1 MPEFKMEV
9 VAFFCFKDNLKHF
22 LFCYRLLCDSKKPKA
37 HQAQSA
43 VTQCTVHEPFSTI
56 HCFGHITFFHKVPL
70 FHCVNITIFTLLIL
84 FVCFVRYCTSCTSFF
99 FFVLNLPLDFVL
111 FRFCENIGVGKR
123 GRQGLKATVQLC
135 Y

>member
-99 FFVLNLPLDFVL
+99 FLYLTCLWILCSSDFVKTSVL
-111 FRFCENIGVGKR
+111 ER
-123 GRQGLKATVQLC
+123 GDGRG
-135 Y
+135 